1 MKKCLFREE
10 QKEVSLMDLQKRT
23 QYNQGKG
30 GIQNEQK
37 NKALDTAYCWNPDIG
52 SNILDSGNC
61 RNLSCDIGDHL
72 HFQEIVECADRK
84 NQEISERLEKAS
96 AVKAGVFFYA

>member
-10 QKEVSLMDLQKRT
+10 QKEVSLMDLQERT

-61 RNLSCDIGDHL
+61 RDFSCDISNHL

-84 NQEISERLEKAS
+84 NQKMSECLERAS
-96 AVKAGVFFYA
+96 VVKAGVFLYA